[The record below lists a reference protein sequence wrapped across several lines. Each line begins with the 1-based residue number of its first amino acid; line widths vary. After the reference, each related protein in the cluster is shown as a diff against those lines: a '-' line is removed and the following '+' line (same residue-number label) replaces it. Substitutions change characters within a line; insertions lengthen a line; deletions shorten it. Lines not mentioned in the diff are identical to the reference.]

1 MAFFGGL
8 LLLLNFWTCF
18 TTERAAFN
26 RDIYPSPKRFSFD
39 FNCFPFSRIAMIWY
53 AKKFDE
59 RQENGA
65 RKKEKLDLSF
75 EKKKKNMSRRKE
87 DDSLVD
93 VETKWRRLRKTLW
106 GGGVFSVVGF
116 WVQMIT
122 ALSIVWKTRK
132 RQRLFLTSSWLPAD
146 TSVCSHPVT
155 GWPPHHRNNPLIEKR
170 APRCKLQPSTWPR
183 KTKKKSD
190 HAFNVSIVF

>member
-1 MAFFGGL
+1 MKAV
-8 LLLLNFWTCF
+8 
-18 TTERAAFN
+18 E
-26 RDIYPSPKRFSFD
+26 
-39 FNCFPFSRIAMIWY
+39 
-53 AKKFDE
+53 
-59 RQENGA
+59 EN
-65 RKKEKLDLSF
+65 
-75 EKKKKNMSRRKE
+75 
-87 DDSLVD
+87 SL
-93 VETKWRRLRKTLW
+93 

-183 KTKKKSD
+183 KTTKKKKKRAITRSMFPLF
-190 HAFNVSIVF
+190 FNNLMVAAPALFFLGLHTTRHLFSLVFNPTGFFFCIFLVGAINLSSLPVQREGNRLRARQEVSCVFS